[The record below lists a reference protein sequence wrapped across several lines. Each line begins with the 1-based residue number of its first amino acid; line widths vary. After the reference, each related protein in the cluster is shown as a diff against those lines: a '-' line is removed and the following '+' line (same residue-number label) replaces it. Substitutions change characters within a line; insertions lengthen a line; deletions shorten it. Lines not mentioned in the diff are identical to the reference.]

1 MIMLLAS
8 LARRMTAL
16 VLLTAL
22 LPLNLLLAL
31 LLRYL
36 QGPKVLFFQ
45 ERSGLG
51 GRPFNLVKFRTMRDV
66 RNDDGSLSADEVRV
80 TGIGVFL
87 RRTRLDELPSFWNVL
102 TGDLAFIGPRPL
114 LPETVQSLGERGVR
128 RETVRP
134 GLTGWAQVNGNTLL
148 SLNEKVDLD
157 LWYIEHRNWQLD
169 AAIIASTF
177 LVMIAG
183 EKRRKNMQQ

>member
-1 MIMLLAS
+1 MLLAS